1 MKTITVVLPA
11 KDEEVGLGQLANE
24 FKESSLRNRDGLS
37 ITIVVDS
44 RSSDHSREIANL
56 LADKIIDQKRG
67 HGKGLAI
74 KSAIAEWKI
83 NTTDFFIMMDSDGS
97 YLWQDVERIIQELE
111 SGAQVVSGV
120 RLEGLFKR
128 TEGMSILHHFGNHA
142 LSLISSLRNR
152 KKIYDLCTGLWGF
165 EENALKQISPI
176 SDGFDL
182 EAEIHGRIRINGL
195 SHIQIPIK
203 WRPRIGGEAK
213 IRSFVDGFKI
223 LYRTLVT

>member
-97 YLWQDVERIIQELE
+97 YLWQDVERIIQ
-111 SGAQVVSGV
+111 
-120 RLEGLFKR
+120 
-128 TEGMSILHHFGNHA
+128 
-142 LSLISSLRNR
+142 
-152 KKIYDLCTGLWGF
+152 
-165 EENALKQISPI
+165 
-176 SDGFDL
+176 
-182 EAEIHGRIRINGL
+182 
-195 SHIQIPIK
+195 
-203 WRPRIGGEAK
+203 
-213 IRSFVDGFKI
+213 
-223 LYRTLVT
+223 